1 MTSKIPDN
9 VKNPK
14 LYKKIKAKIRRDVD
28 KKNRQWGAY
37 DSGRLVKEYKAAG
50 GKYSGKKSKNSPL
63 SRWYKEKWINV
74 CKLPKKVACGRP
86 KIDMK
91 DWKKKF
97 PYCRPSV
104 RVTKSTP
111 KTSGELSKKQI
122 ASRCKKKKS
131 NPSRRVTSRRKSPK
145 RKSKSR
151 RRKSPKRKSKSR
163 RRKSPKRK
171 SKSRRRKSPKRKSKS
186 PKRKSPKR

>member
-1 MTSKIPDN
+1 MTSKIPAN

-37 DSGRLVKEYKAAG
+37 DSGRLVREYKKAG
-50 GKYSGKKSKNSPL
+50 GTYSGKKSKNSPL

-74 CKLPKKVACGRP
+74 CKLPKKVSCGRP
-86 KIDMK
+86 QVDMK

-122 ASRCKKKKS
+122 ASRCKRKKS
-131 NPSRRVTSRRKSPK
+131 NPSRRVTSRRKSPIRK
-145 RKSKSR
+145 SKSPRRKSKSPIRKPPRRKSKSR
-151 RRKSPKRKSKSR
+151 RHR
-163 RRKSPKRK
+163 
-171 SKSRRRKSPKRKSKS
+171 
-186 PKRKSPKR
+186 

>member
-37 DSGRLVKEYKAAG
+37 DSGRLVREYKAAG
-50 GKYSGKKSKNSPL
+50 GTYSGKKSKNSPL
-63 SRWYKEKWINV
+63 SRWYKEKWIDV

-122 ASRCKKKKS
+122 ASRCKRKKS

-151 RRKSPKRKSKSR
+151 RRKSPKRKSPR
-163 RRKSPKRK
+163 RK
-171 SKSRRRKSPKRKSKS
+171 SKSRRRKSPKRKS
-186 PKRKSPKR
+186 PKRKSPRRKSKSRRRR